1 MLFVICAPS
10 GAGKTTILQEVF
22 KQIPELEFS
31 VSATTRKKRANETE
45 GKDYYFL
52 SMENFDKLVE
62 DDKFIEWEIVHEN
75 LYGTLKEEVEKKL
88 GNQKDVVLDV
98 DVKGAIS
105 IKKVYKDSVS
115 IYIDSKIEDI
125 LSRLKNRKTETED
138 EIKIR
143 IERYNMESAL
153 KHNFDYIVEN
163 NEGSE
168 GLNKAIEEVLKI
180 INKYRKVN

>member
-10 GAGKTTILQEVF
+10 GAGKTTILKEVF
-22 KQIPELEFS
+22 KHIPELEFS

-45 GKDYYFL
+45 GKDYYFI
-52 SMENFDKLVE
+52 SKEDFDRLVE

-75 LYGTLKEEVEKKL
+75 LYGTLKEEIDKKL
-88 GNQKDVVLDV
+88 AQKKDIILDV
-98 DVKGAIS
+98 DVKGAVS
-105 IKKVYKDSVS
+105 IKHVYKDSVS
-115 IYIDSKIEDI
+115 IYINSRIEDI
-125 LSRLKNRKTETED
+125 LQRLKNRKTETEE

-143 IERYNMESAL
+143 VERYNLESAL

-163 NEGSE
+163 NEGAE
-168 GLNKAIEEVLKI
+168 GLKKAKEEVLKL